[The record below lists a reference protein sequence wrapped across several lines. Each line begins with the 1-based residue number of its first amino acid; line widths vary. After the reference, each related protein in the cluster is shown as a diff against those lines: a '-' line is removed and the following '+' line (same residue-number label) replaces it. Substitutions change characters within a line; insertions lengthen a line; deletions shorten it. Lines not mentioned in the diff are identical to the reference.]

1 GLLCRIIAIDET
13 WVRDFEPQLKSL
25 SNEWRGASSPRPK
38 KFSRAQSKIK
48 QMMFFA
54 YDHQGIIMT
63 DRVPCG
69 TSVTGAYYRNF
80 MQNLRRKMHKTRPQ
94 LLEAGP
100 LILHDTARPH
110 IALVVVEKLREYG
123 WKVLPHPPYSSDMSP
138 PDFDLF
144 PKLKEPMRGRR
155 YSYLEE
161 LSTTVTRAIRQM
173 NKICALDGIIKLPR
187 RWDSVIQKQGDYIEG
202 L

>member
-1 GLLCRIIAIDET
+1 
-13 WVRDFEPQLKSL
+13 
-25 SNEWRGASSPRPK
+25 
-38 KFSRAQSKIK
+38 
-48 QMMFFA
+48 
-54 YDHQGIIMT
+54 MT
-63 DRVPCG
+63 ERVPCG

-100 LILHDTARPH
+100 LILHDNARSH

-123 WKVLPHPPYSSDMSP
+123 WEVLPQPPYSPDMSP

-144 PKLKEPMRGRR
+144 PKLKEPLRGRR

-173 NKICALDGIIKLPR
+173 NKNGALDGIIKLPR
-187 RWDSVIQKQGDYIEG
+187 RWNSVIQKQGDYIEG